1 MIKTFKRGE
10 NVQLTPNFHLGELEC
25 KCLNCKETLVDLEHI
40 RKVQALRYLIG
51 VPVVITSAYR
61 CQVHNSNV
69 GGAHNSQH
77 TKGTATDIIIPGM
90 DINELQS
97 IVVHFFDGV
106 GLYDHFTHVD
116 SRGSKSRWDK
126 RTDQTEEL
134 LPKEVTE
141 AVIEQI
147 LKDMEDDLGL

>member
-1 MIKTFKRGE
+1 MIKIYKRGE
-10 NVQLTPNFHLGELEC
+10 NVQLTPNFHIGELEC
-25 KCLNCKETLVDLEHI
+25 KCGVCIETIVDLEHI

-51 VPVVITSAYR
+51 VPVIISSAYR

-69 GGAHNSQH
+69 GGAYNSQH
-77 TKGTATDIIIPGM
+77 TKGTATDIVVPGM

-106 GLYDHFTHVD
+106 GLYDSFTHID
-116 SRGSKSRWDK
+116 SRGNKALWDK

-134 LPKEVTE
+134 LPAEVTE